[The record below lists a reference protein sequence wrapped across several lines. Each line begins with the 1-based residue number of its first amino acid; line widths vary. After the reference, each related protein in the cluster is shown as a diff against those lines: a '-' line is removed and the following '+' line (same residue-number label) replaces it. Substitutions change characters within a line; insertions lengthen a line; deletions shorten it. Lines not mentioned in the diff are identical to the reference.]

1 MSYSKYS
8 NVPINLLPGIGCRT
22 AKVLQK
28 LEIKTI
34 GQFKQMPEKILIELF
49 GPSIK
54 RPYYQTQGIII
65 RKSVK
70 KNTNRTFFSKLKLAQ
85 TFASFL

>member
-1 MSYSKYS
+1 MSYSNYS
-8 NVPINLLPGIGCRT
+8 TVPIELLPGIGRRT
-22 AKVLQK
+22 ALCLKK

-54 RPYYQTQGIII
+54 TVYYQTRGLII
-65 RKSVK
+65 RPK
-70 KNTNRTFFSKLKLAQ
+70 KPQPKNLLYKIKMAQ
-85 TFASFL
+85 VFASFL